1 MRPLNEFKIQFEGIW
16 DFPSV
21 LSVILLIPFLGWGI
35 YTLHVRFKRKE
46 ELKFLVEGATL
57 VGVILFLAVE
67 MALLRA
73 SLGHLIGFQVA
84 AALGLFLAAGA
95 LYGHI
100 VLSLLS
106 HAFVGM
112 FWPSGHNTPQTPKYG
127 AAEALE
133 QQGDYE
139 GAVAEYEAVARAF
152 PKDPRAA
159 LRMGDNLARLGR
171 PENAAPWFERA
182 FERMTSPE
190 KCVSV
195 AFRLYEIYSREL
207 EQPEQARRL
216 LERYLERFPESKHAE
231 AVQRKLDG
239 LKTRSLPKAGV

>member
-1 MRPLNEFKIQFEGIW
+1 MQFEGIW
-16 DFPSV
+16 DFRYI
-21 LSVILLIPFLGWGI
+21 LSVVLLIPFLGWGI

-46 ELKFLVEGATL
+46 ELHPLVEGATL
-57 VGVILFLAVE
+57 VGVILFLAAE

-73 SLGHLIGFQVA
+73 SLGHLTGFQVA
-84 AALGLFLAAGA
+84 AAIGLILAAGA
-95 LYGHI
+95 LYGHL

-112 FWPSGHNTPQTPKYG
+112 FLPSGHNAPQTPKYG

-139 GAVAEYEAVARAF
+139 GAVAEYEAVARTF
-152 PKDPRAA
+152 PKDPKAA
-159 LRMGDNLARLGR
+159 LRIGDNLVRLGR
-171 PENAAPWFERA
+171 AGEAAPWFERA

-195 AFRLYEIYSREL
+195 VFRVFEIYQRQL
-207 EQPEQARRL
+207 EQPQDARRI
-216 LERYLERFPESKHAE
+216 LERYLERFPDSKHAE
-231 AVQRKLDG
+231 AVQQKLDG
-239 LKTRSLPKAGV
+239 LKKRPRPKAGV

>member
-1 MRPLNEFKIQFEGIW
+1 M
-16 DFPSV
+16 
-21 LSVILLIPFLGWGI
+21 ILLIPFLGWGI

-46 ELKFLVEGATL
+46 ELNPLVEGATL
-57 VGVILFLAVE
+57 VGVILFLALE
-67 MALLRA
+67 LALLRA
-73 SLGHLIGFQVA
+73 SLGHLVGFQVA

-112 FWPSGHNTPQTPKYG
+112 FLPSGHNTPQTPKYG

-139 GAVAEYEAVARAF
+139 GAVAEYEAVARTF
-152 PKDPRAA
+152 PKDPKAA
-159 LRMGDNLARLGR
+159 LRIGDNLVRLGR
-171 PENAAPWFERA
+171 AEEAAPWFERA
-182 FERMTSPE
+182 FEHMTSPE

-195 AFRLYEIYSREL
+195 AFRVFEIYQRQL
-207 EQPEQARRL
+207 DRPEDARRL
-216 LERYLERFPESKHAE
+216 LERYLERFPDSKHAE
-231 AVQRKLDG
+231 AVQRKLER
-239 LKTRSLPKAGV
+239 LETWSRPAAGV